1 LGEPVHLRRLA
12 DRHAN
17 YAGLAQGHM
26 QELPAAQEEEMSNPL
41 IDPVIRRMSNT
52 VYRNP
57 AE

>member
-1 LGEPVHLRRLA
+1 LA

-41 IDPVIRRMSNT
+41 IENVSN
-52 VYRNP
+52 
-57 AE
+57 E